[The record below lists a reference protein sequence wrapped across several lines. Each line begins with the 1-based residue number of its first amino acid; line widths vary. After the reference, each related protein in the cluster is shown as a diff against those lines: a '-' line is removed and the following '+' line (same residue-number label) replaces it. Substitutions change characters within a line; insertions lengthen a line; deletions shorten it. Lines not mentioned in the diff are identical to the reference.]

1 MLELLQQG
9 RRTALRRSTTI
20 GLHRHQHDRLTGGE
34 PAHPMQHQ
42 DRPHP
47 LVLLQTLGHG
57 RDLTFAKSRKMLQLQ
72 RLKRPAIHGGGTH
85 PTDEDR
91 SGRGIPT
98 PKRKLL
104 PWIKGIR
111 AHLHTTTGHPSTPC
125 ERWKEG
131 QLITG
136 LQPLIR
142 TDQLLVDRNTD
153 ALQRAKVQL
162 VPDLTGRRH
171 PWREREGT
179 LGPTGAFSQG
189 SEQKHLQHRIHG
201 SWSGSSVRGL
211 RRCAMGLSIALL
223 TISDTRTLG
232 DDSSGDQLQRS
243 LEAADHRLHERQL
256 CPDDRYQIRREL
268 SRWIADP
275 AVDVVITSGGTGL
288 TGRDGTPEAVAPLL
302 DKTIEGFGELFR
314 VLSFESI
321 GTSTLQ
327 SRCLAGVANGTFVF
341 VLPGSLDAVT
351 TAWDRLIRAQLDA
364 DTRPCNLAQLRAR
377 LKE

>member
-1 MLELLQQG
+1 MLELLQQRG
-9 RRTALRRSTTI
+9 RAALRRPTTI
-20 GLHRHQHDRLTGGE
+20 GLHRHQHDRLTRE
-34 PAHPMQHQ
+34 ESAHPMQHQ
-42 DRPHP
+42 NWPRPV
-47 LVLLQTLGHG
+47 LLLQTLCHG
-57 RDLTFAKSRKMLQLQ
+57 RDLTFAKAGEVLQLQ
-72 RLKRPAIHGGGTH
+72 RLQRTAIHRGGTH
-85 PTDEDR
+85 PTNEDR
-91 SGRGIPT
+91 RSRSRPT
-98 PKRKLL
+98 PERKLL
-104 PWIKGIR
+104 PGIKGIR
-111 AHLHTTTGHPSTPC
+111 AHLHTATGHASTPC
-125 ERWKEG
+125 ERWKKG
-131 QLITG
+131 QLISG
-136 LQPLIR
+136 LQRLIR
-142 TDQLLVDRNTD
+142 TNQLLVHGNAD
-153 ALQRAKVQL
+153 ALEQAKIQL
-162 VPDLTGRRH
+162 IPDLTGRRD
-171 PWREREGT
+171 PWREREET
-179 LGPTGAFSQG
+179 LGPTGAFAQG
-189 SEQKHLQHRIHG
+189 SEQQHLQHHVHG
-201 SWSGSSVRGL
+201 SWSGSSVRRL

-223 TISDTRTLG
+223 TISDTRTLA

-302 DKTIEGFGELFR
+302 DKRIEGFGELFR